1 VLILNPFPF
10 RTIGGRAQGFGC
22 SIGADFCFFINRGR
36 GREAYRL
43 PYPAAPHGSKDR
55 IQCSRVDVLPLAACV
70 GG

>member
-10 RTIGGRAQGFGC
+10 RTIGGRAQGFGR

-43 PYPAAPHGSKDR
+43 PYAA
-55 IQCSRVDVLPLAACV
+55 AT
-70 GG
+70 